1 MSTSIRTH
9 CCRNGCSR
17 ASRLEEHGVTSRTL
31 PVIDISHTGRDAT
44 RCEIDAACRD
54 WGFFQAVGHG
64 IPARTTAALK
74 REMRAFFAQPLDAK
88 RAILRSAQNPWG
100 FYDQELT
107 RRTRDWKQVYD

>member
-1 MSTSIRTH
+1 MS
-9 CCRNGCSR
+9 G
-17 ASRLEEHGVTSRTL
+17 RTL

-88 RAILRSAQNPWG
+88 RAILGHPA
-100 FYDQELT
+100 
-107 RRTRDWKQVYD
+107 